1 MNIETACKELTA
13 IAETEFAPY
22 HAANGYIVPPENVC
36 RELKAKVF
44 QVLGE
49 SLTPLDIY
57 KAAAENDNDKLC
69 RFMFFVGF

>member
-1 MNIETACKELTA
+1 MKIETACKELTV

-22 HAANGYIVPPENVC
+22 HAENGYIVPPENVC

-44 QVLGE
+44 RALGD

-57 KAAAENDNDKLC
+57 KSAAENNNDKLC
-69 RFMFFVGF
+69 RLMFFVGF